1 MIVRYYNKWKLA
13 ALVILGI
20 IASTQNIVMAYVLE
34 TMTNAL
40 ADKNLHALPHM
51 FLVALIL
58 FLIVLV
64 AELGYNYLK
73 NNAVQEVNTSLRT
86 KILAGMLETSK
97 EDNASALG
105 FLTNDFKLLETNRFN
120 AEINIA
126 FYFVTVVISLI
137 YALYINTV
145 LTIFF
150 LIGSALPILAS
161 GLLQK
166 PIRKASN
173 QWTEA
178 NSRYVSQI
186 KNILAGTDSLKLY
199 HKQANAV
206 ASNLPKVSKLEETLC
221 KMNLLSNNIQT
232 IVGFVGIYGTFV
244 IPAYLGGLM
253 VLHGQ
258 TTMGVLFA
266 IVQLANSFIKPI
278 MQILEERNHL
288 STTKDIV
295 KKVNYYLELAD
306 TKESSVNCTFTK
318 QASWQNICLERD
330 KKQLFGGLNLTIK
343 PGGKI
348 AVIGPSGS
356 GKSTLLYFMM
366 SNKFG
371 TASNILIDN
380 QKVKADQI
388 SNLFA
393 YSSQSSVIFADTLW
407 FNLTLGEKLPVDE
420 VEQVC
425 KQLELDTMV
434 EEKGFDYQLGD
445 NADKLSGGQLAR
457 IELARAIL
465 SKRPILLLDEIN
477 ASLDQATSAAIHQI
491 LLDSNLT
498 FVEVIHHYQVADLD
512 KYDQVINLADYQ
524 DK

>member
-1 MIVRYYNKWKLA
+1 MIARYYTKWKLA

-20 IASTQNIVMAYVLE
+20 VASTQNIVMAYVLE

-40 ADKNLHALPHM
+40 ADKNLHELPRM

-73 NNAVQEVNTSLRT
+73 NDAVREVNTLLRA

-120 AEINIA
+120 AEINIV
-126 FYFVTVVISLI
+126 FYFVTVALSLI
-137 YALYINTV
+137 YAIYINMILTV
-145 LTIFF
+145 FF
-150 LIGSALPILAS
+150 LIGSTLPILVSA
-161 GLLQK
+161 LLQK
-166 PIRKASN
+166 PICKASN

-206 ASNLPKVSKLEETLC
+206 DENLPKISWLEQTLC

-232 IVGFVGIYGTFV
+232 VVGFVGIYGTFV

-266 IVQLANSFIKPI
+266 IVQLSNSFVNPL

-288 STTKDIV
+288 SATKDIV
-295 KKVNYYLELAD
+295 KK
-306 TKESSVNCTFTK
+306 
-318 QASWQNICLERD
+318 
-330 KKQLFGGLNLTIK
+330 G
-343 PGGKI
+343 
-348 AVIGPSGS
+348 
-356 GKSTLLYFMM
+356 
-366 SNKFG
+366 
-371 TASNILIDN
+371 
-380 QKVKADQI
+380 
-388 SNLFA
+388 
-393 YSSQSSVIFADTLW
+393 
-407 FNLTLGEKLPVDE
+407 
-420 VEQVC
+420 
-425 KQLELDTMV
+425 
-434 EEKGFDYQLGD
+434 
-445 NADKLSGGQLAR
+445 
-457 IELARAIL
+457 
-465 SKRPILLLDEIN
+465 
-477 ASLDQATSAAIHQI
+477 
-491 LLDSNLT
+491 
-498 FVEVIHHYQVADLD
+498 
-512 KYDQVINLADYQ
+512 
-524 DK
+524 

>member
-1 MIVRYYNKWKLA
+1 MIVRYYTKWKLA

-40 ADKNLHALPHM
+40 ADRNLHELPHM

-58 FLIVLV
+58 FLIILV
-64 AELGYNYLK
+64 AELGYNYFK
-73 NNAVQEVNTSLRT
+73 NDAVREVNTFLRT

-120 AEINIA
+120 AEINIV
-126 FYFVTVVISLI
+126 FYFVTVVISLF
-137 YALYINTV
+137 YAIYINLILTV
-145 LTIFF
+145 FF
-150 LIGSALPILAS
+150 LIGSTLPILVSA
-161 GLLQK
+161 LLQK

-173 QWTEA
+173 QWTKA

-206 ASNLPKVSKLEETLC
+206 NENLPKISRLEQTLC

-266 IVQLANSFIKPI
+266 IVQLSNSFINPI

-295 KKVNYYLELAD
+295 KKVNYYLDLS
-306 TKESSVNCTFTK
+306 TIKESTDEYTFNK
-318 QASWQNICLERD
+318 QINWQNIYLIRD
-330 KKQLFGGLNLTIK
+330 KKQLFSGLNLTINR
-343 PGGKI
+343 GEKI
-348 AVIGPSGS
+348 AIIGPSGS

-371 TASNILIDN
+371 KATNILLDN
-380 QKVKADQI
+380 QKVKPDQI
-388 SNLFA
+388 SNSFA
-393 YSSQSSVIFADTLW
+393 YASQAPVIFADTLW
-407 FNLTLGEKLPVDE
+407 FNLTLGEKLPVNE
-420 VEQVC
+420 VKQVC
-425 KQLELDTMV
+425 EQLELNTIV
-434 EEKGFDYQLGD
+434 KEKGFDYQLGD

-465 SKRPILLLDEIN
+465 SKRPVLLLDEIN
-477 ASLDQATSAAIHQI
+477 ASLDQATSAAIHRI
-491 LLDSNLT
+491 LLHSNLT
-498 FVEVIHHYQVADLD
+498 FVEVIHHYQIADLD

>member
-1 MIVRYYNKWKLA
+1 MIFRYYTKWKLA
-13 ALVILGI
+13 ALAILGI

-34 TMTNAL
+34 AMTNAL
-40 ADKNLHALPHM
+40 ADKNLHELPRM

-73 NNAVQEVNTSLRT
+73 NDAVREVNTLLRA
-86 KILAGMLETSK
+86 KILEGMLETSK

-105 FLTNDFKLLETNRFN
+105 FLTNDFKLLEANRFN
-120 AEINIA
+120 AEINIV
-126 FYFVTVVISLI
+126 FYFVTVALSLI
-137 YALYINTV
+137 YAIYINMILTV
-145 LTIFF
+145 FF
-150 LIGSALPILAS
+150 LIGSTLPILVSA
-161 GLLQK
+161 LLQK

-178 NSRYVSQI
+178 NSRYVNQI
-186 KNILAGTDSLKLY
+186 KNILAGTDTLKLY

-206 ASNLPKVSKLEETLC
+206 DENLPKVSRLEQTLC

-232 IVGFVGIYGTFV
+232 VVGFVGIYGTFV

-266 IVQLANSFIKPI
+266 IVQLSNSFVNPL

-295 KKVNYYLELAD
+295 KKVNYYLDLSA
-306 TKESSVNCTFTK
+306 TKKLSDKYTFNKQVN
-318 QASWQNICLERD
+318 WQNICLVRD
-330 KKQLFGGLNLTIK
+330 QKQLLNGLNLMIN
-343 PGGKI
+343 PGEKI

-356 GKSTLLYFMM
+356 GKSTLLYFLM

-371 TASNILIDN
+371 KASNILIDN

-388 SNLFA
+388 SDLFA
-393 YSSQSSVIFADTLW
+393 YSSQAPVIFADTLW
-407 FNLTLGEKLPVDE
+407 FNLTLGEKLPVNE
-420 VEQVC
+420 VEHVC
-425 KQLELDTMV
+425 EQLELNNMV
-434 EEKGFDYQLGD
+434 EEKGFGYQLGD

-498 FVEVIHHYQVADLD
+498 FVEVIHHYQIADLN
-512 KYDQVINLADYQ
+512 KYDQVINLAEYQ
-524 DK
+524 DR

>member
-1 MIVRYYNKWKLA
+1 MIVRYYTKWKLA

-34 TMTNAL
+34 TMTNTL
-40 ADKNLHALPHM
+40 ADRNLHELPHM

-58 FLIVLV
+58 FLIILV
-64 AELGYNYLK
+64 AELGYNYFK
-73 NNAVQEVNTSLRT
+73 NDAVREVNTFLRT

-120 AEINIA
+120 AEINIV
-126 FYFVTVVISLI
+126 FYFVTVVISLF
-137 YALYINTV
+137 YAIYINLILTV
-145 LTIFF
+145 FF
-150 LIGSALPILAS
+150 LIGSTLPILVSA
-161 GLLQK
+161 LLQK

-206 ASNLPKVSKLEETLC
+206 NENLPKISRLEQTLC

-266 IVQLANSFIKPI
+266 IVQLSNSFINPI

-295 KKVNYYLELAD
+295 KKVNYYLDLS
-306 TKESSVNCTFTK
+306 TIKESTDEYTFNK
-318 QASWQNICLERD
+318 QINWQNIYLIRD
-330 KKQLFGGLNLTIK
+330 KKQLFSGLNLTINR
-343 PGGKI
+343 GEKI
-348 AVIGPSGS
+348 AIIGPSGS

-371 TASNILIDN
+371 KATNILLDN
-380 QKVKADQI
+380 QKVNPDQI

-393 YSSQSSVIFADTLW
+393 YASQAPVIFADTLW
-407 FNLTLGEKLPVDE
+407 FNLTLGEKLPVNE
-420 VEQVC
+420 VKQVC
-425 KQLELDTMV
+425 EQLELNTIV
-434 EEKGFDYQLGD
+434 KEKGFDYQLGD

-477 ASLDQATSAAIHQI
+477 ASLDQATSTAIHRI
-491 LLDSNLT
+491 LLHSNLT
-498 FVEVIHHYQVADLD
+498 FVEVIHHYQIADLD